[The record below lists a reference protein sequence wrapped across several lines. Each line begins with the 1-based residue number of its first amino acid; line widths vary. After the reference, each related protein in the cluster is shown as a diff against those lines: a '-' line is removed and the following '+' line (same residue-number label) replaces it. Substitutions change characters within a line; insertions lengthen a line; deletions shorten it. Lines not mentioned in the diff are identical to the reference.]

1 MEPPRFAVC
10 DHLSGLPPLQ
20 ILQQQ
25 KKIRHTTD
33 KCHEAHIRSSHSHSS
48 WQGSQAFWKAL
59 DCLVMGSALVLALA
73 LALVLV
79 PNCQGTTGRC
89 CEEHI
94 GRSRSRSNSP
104 GSQVSSMALEL

>member
-20 ILQQQ
+20 QQ

-33 KCHEAHIRSSHSHSS
+33 KCREAHIRSSHSHSS

-59 DCLVMGSALVLALA
+59 DCLVMGSALV